1 MQGTKTFQNKS
12 NAEREDEA
20 MSTSALQ
27 YRRLDFE
34 KISKRI
40 VGKISSEEAL
50 AEITPIQWS
59 EDVINGKK
67 KVIISKE
74 EKTE

>member
-1 MQGTKTFQNKS
+1 
-12 NAEREDEA
+12 
-20 MSTSALQ
+20 MSTV
-27 YRRLDFE
+27 RRLDFE
-34 KISKRI
+34 KISKRM

-67 KVIISKE
+67 KVIVSK
-74 EKTE
+74 KKNRCVK